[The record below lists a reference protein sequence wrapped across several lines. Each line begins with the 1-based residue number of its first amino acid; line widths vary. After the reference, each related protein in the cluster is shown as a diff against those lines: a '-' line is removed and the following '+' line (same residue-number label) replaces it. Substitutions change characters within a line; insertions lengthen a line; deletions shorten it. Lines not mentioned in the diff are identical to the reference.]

1 MKKLIM
7 LLSAS
12 ALLLVAPLRAIDSF
26 ESNPGYIDFSKYIT
40 LSGEDATVEVNI
52 KGPLLRLAASIL
64 EGQDEQLSQLIERIQ
79 LVRVH
84 VYEVNDGTRDQF
96 AASVQSIAQTLKGK
110 NWEQLV
116 TVKDGNENVA
126 VFANMP
132 NGDTIAGIVVS
143 VSDGGEAVFV
153 NIVGDVAFES
163 LAEIGKKL
171 NITALDK
178 IGDMLEDG

>member
-1 MKKLIM
+1 M
-7 LLSAS
+7 
-12 ALLLVAPLRAIDSF
+12 
-26 ESNPGYIDFSKYIT
+26 
-40 LSGEDATVEVNI
+40 
-52 KGPLLRLAASIL
+52 
-64 EGQDEQLSQLIERIQ
+64 
-79 LVRVH
+79 
-84 VYEVNDGTRDQF
+84 
-96 AASVQSIAQTLKGK
+96 
-110 NWEQLV
+110 

-171 NITALDK
+171 NIPALDK
-178 IGDMLEDG
+178 IGDMLEEG

>member
-64 EGQDEQLSQLIERIQ
+64 EGQDEQLSQLI
-79 LVRVH
+79 
-84 VYEVNDGTRDQF
+84 
-96 AASVQSIAQTLKGK
+96 
-110 NWEQLV
+110 
-116 TVKDGNENVA
+116 
-126 VFANMP
+126 
-132 NGDTIAGIVVS
+132 
-143 VSDGGEAVFV
+143 
-153 NIVGDVAFES
+153 
-163 LAEIGKKL
+163 
-171 NITALDK
+171 
-178 IGDMLEDG
+178 